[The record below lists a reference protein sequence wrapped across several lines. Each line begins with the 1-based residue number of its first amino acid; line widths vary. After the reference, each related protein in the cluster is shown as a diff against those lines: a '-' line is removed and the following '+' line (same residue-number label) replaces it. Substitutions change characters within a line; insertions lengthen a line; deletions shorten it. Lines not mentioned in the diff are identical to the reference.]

1 MTQQLDRHNIDD
13 SLYVF
18 LQNNS
23 KYWYARFQL
32 FGKWYCKST
41 KETDLEEAKAEA
53 RLIRRE
59 HKVRIETGTLSTSKR
74 FRDVA
79 QMAIDHMQH
88 QINMD
93 NGKAAYKDY
102 IGALKKYHIPF
113 FDRTY
118 ITSIDQLKLNEFD
131 AWRMKRAAKKKSGK
145 ESNAPNLDDKNEKGK
160 RLAKSTI
167 LNHNA
172 ALRMVFDIAVQNNW
186 MSTFQIPNLKNKGK
200 GGTRRASFTP
210 DEYERIC
217 EKVHEM
223 EKTAKKDVTAQIR
236 RCLFYYMEFAINTG
250 LRPGKEL
257 DELTWAD
264 LHIQTQDHM
273 ARFYLTVRKGKTTKF
288 TGTREVVCNANI
300 YDAIWLLTRDFPN
313 RKPNDLIFRLQN
325 GQTTKELGRTFS
337 AALDELGLKESPYG
351 IRTLYSLRHSYI
363 TWELMAQR
371 VSMEVLAKQCGTSI
385 SMIEQHYSH
394 VIPKMFG
401 NQLSGIEMDEVK
413 QVKDRFAISSER
425 GLAAYKKRAKEWES
439 NYKRRGCI

>member
-1 MTQQLDRHNIDD
+1 MTKQLKRHEIDAT
-13 SLYVF
+13 LYVF
-18 LQNNS
+18 LMKQS

-32 FGKWYCKST
+32 FGKWYGKST
-41 KETDLEEAKAEA
+41 KKTNLEEAKSEA
-53 RLIRRE
+53 KLIRTE
-59 HKVRIETGTLSTSKR
+59 YKIRIETGAMTTSKR

-79 QMAIDHMQH
+79 QIAIDHMEH
-88 QINMD
+88 QLKIKV
-93 NGKAAYKDY
+93 GKQAFKDY

-118 ITSIDQLKLNEFD
+118 ITSIDQIKLNEFD
-131 AWRMKRAAKKKSGK
+131 VWRMKRASKKSKDKETLGEETDGK
-145 ESNAPNLDDKNEKGK
+145 L
-160 RLAKSTI
+160 LAKSTI

-172 ALRMVFDIAVQNNW
+172 ALRMVFDIAVENKW
-186 MSTFQIPNLKNKGK
+186 MTAFQVPSLKNDGK

-210 DEYERIC
+210 EEYERIC

-223 EKTAKKDVTAQIR
+223 EKTAKKEVTAQIR
-236 RCLFYYMEFAINTG
+236 RCLYYYMEFAINTG

-257 DELTWAD
+257 DQLTWAD
-264 LHIQTQDHM
+264 LHIQTKGHM
-273 ARFYLTVRKGKTTKF
+273 ARFYITVQKGKTTKF

-300 YDAIWLLTRDFPN
+300 YDAIWMLTRDFPD
-313 RKPNDLIFRLQN
+313 RKPTDLIFRLQN

-337 AALDELGLKESPYG
+337 SALAELDMKDSPHG
-351 IRTLYSLRHSYI
+351 TRTLYSLRHSYI

-413 QVKDRFAISSER
+413 QVKNRFAISSER
-425 GLAAYKKRAKEWES
+425 ALAAYTKRAKEWEA
-439 NYKRRGCI
+439 NYKKRGCI

>member
-1 MTQQLDRHNIDD
+1 MTKQLGRHNIDD

-145 ESNAPNLDDKNEKGK
+145 GSEEQNSDETEKGK

-186 MSTFQIPNLKNKGK
+186 MSTFQIPNLKNDGK

-236 RCLFYYMEFAINTG
+236 RCLYYYMEFAINTG

-257 DELTWAD
+257 DQLTWAD

-273 ARFYLTVRKGKTTKF
+273 ARFYITVQKGKTTKF

-300 YDAIWLLTRDFPN
+300 YDAIWMLTRDFPD
-313 RKPNDLIFRLQN
+313 RKPSDLIFRLQN

-401 NQLSGIEMDEVK
+401 NQLSGVEMDEVK

-425 GLAAYKKRAKEWES
+425 GLAAYTKRAKEWEA
-439 NYKRRGCI
+439 NYRRRGCI

>member
-1 MTQQLDRHNIDD
+1 MTKQLKRHEIDD
-13 SLYVF
+13 TLYVF
-18 LQNNS
+18 LMKQS

-32 FGKWYCKST
+32 FGKWYGKST
-41 KETDLEEAKAEA
+41 KKTNLEEAKSEA
-53 RLIRRE
+53 KLIRTE
-59 HKVRIETGTLSTSKR
+59 YKIRIETGAMTTSKR

-79 QMAIDHMQH
+79 QIAIDHMEH
-88 QINMD
+88 QLKIKV
-93 NGKAAYKDY
+93 GKQAFKDY

-118 ITSIDQLKLNEFD
+118 ITSIDQIKLNEFD
-131 AWRMKRAAKKKSGK
+131 VWRMKRASKKSKDKETLGEETDGK
-145 ESNAPNLDDKNEKGK
+145 L
-160 RLAKSTI
+160 LAKSTI

-172 ALRMVFDIAVQNNW
+172 ALRMVFDIAVENKW
-186 MSTFQIPNLKNKGK
+186 MTAFQVPSLKNDGK

-210 DEYERIC
+210 EEYERIC

-223 EKTAKKDVTAQIR
+223 EKTAKKEVTAQIR
-236 RCLFYYMEFAINTG
+236 RCLYYYMEFAINTG

-257 DELTWAD
+257 DQLTWAD
-264 LHIQTQDHM
+264 LHIQTKGHM
-273 ARFYLTVRKGKTTKF
+273 ARFYITVQKGKTTKF

-300 YDAIWLLTRDFPN
+300 YDAIWMLTRDFPD
-313 RKPNDLIFRLQN
+313 RKPTDLIFRLQN

-337 AALDELGLKESPYG
+337 SALAELDMKDSPHG
-351 IRTLYSLRHSYI
+351 TRTLYSLRHSYI

-413 QVKDRFAISSER
+413 QVKNRFAISSER
-425 GLAAYKKRAKEWES
+425 ALAAYTKRAKEWEA
-439 NYKRRGCI
+439 NYKKRGCI